1 VRHDVTE
8 QLRLRE
14 PEVLIGSFDRP
25 NLTYRVDRRRD
36 LIPQVREVL
45 DRHPDQSGIIYTI
58 AKKDVDALSAEL
70 NELGYST
77 KPYHAG
83 LPEADRKANQEAF
96 IEDRVRI
103 IVATIAFG
111 MGIDKPDVRFV
122 IHAAMPKSLEHY
134 QQESGR
140 AGRDGLEAE
149 CCLLYSGKDLRTWQ
163 FMIDQQPES
172 GKEMSLAALK
182 RMADYCEA
190 VTCRHQL
197 LVRHFGQDLPV
208 DCGSACDVCL
218 SELDLVS
225 EPLVVGQKILS
236 SVYRQ
241 GERFGADYTAKVLT
255 GSKDER
261 ITKYSHDKLSTYGL
275 LSDAGQPAVMQ
286 WIGQLVGQ
294 GFLLREGDYNTL
306 RITPE
311 GWRLLKGEVSP
322 KLLRPKRR
330 TKKTKEQRARQQ
342 HDAESWDGVDREL
355 FEELRKLRLRIAT
368 DRGLP
373 PYMIFDDA
381 ALRDMARRRPTSV
394 AGFREVYGVGE
405 RKCADFGQDFVTA
418 IGAYCRQ
425 HGVPADVIPV
435 SPAAPGDEVTERAS
449 TASEKAAFAL
459 FEQGLSVDDAAQ
471 KLGRARSTTM
481 GYLIQYIRDRAV
493 SDPAAWVEPS
503 VSRRV
508 EAALDEMQT
517 ERLKPIF
524 EHLGREVDFD
534 SIRIVLMCLRNRLGG
549 TRNAPAE
556 AHGSEKTPDGARPG

>member
-1 VRHDVTE
+1 
-8 QLRLRE
+8 LRQ
-14 PEVLIGSFDRP
+14 PEVLIGNFDRP
-25 NLTYRVDRRRD
+25 NLTYRVDRRRE
-36 LIPQVREVL
+36 LISQVREVL

-83 LPEADRKANQEAF
+83 LPEADRRSNQEAF
-96 IEDRVRI
+96 IEDRERI

-122 IHAAMPKSLEHY
+122 VHAAMPKSLEHY

-149 CCLLYSGKDLRTWQ
+149 CCLFYSGKDLRTWQ

-197 LVRHFGQDLPV
+197 LVRHFGQELPV

-218 SELDLVS
+218 SELDLVP

-255 GSKDER
+255 GSRDER
-261 ITKYSHDKLSTYGL
+261 ITKYSHDRLSTYGL
-275 LSDAGQPAVMQ
+275 LSEAGQPAVMQ

-294 GFLLREGDYNTL
+294 GFLLREGDFNTL
-306 RITPE
+306 KITPE
-311 GWRLLKGEVSP
+311 GWRLLKGEVAP

-342 HDAESWDGVDREL
+342 HDADSWDGVDRGL
-355 FEELRKLRLRIAT
+355 FEELRKLRLRTAT
-368 DRGLP
+368 ERGLP

-394 AGFREVYGVGE
+394 SAFREVYGVGA
-405 RKCADFGQDFVTA
+405 RKCADFGPDFVAA

-425 HGVPADVIPV
+425 HNVTADVIPV
-435 SPAAPGDEVTERAS
+435 SPAATGDEMTERAS
-449 TASEKAAFAL
+449 TASERAAFAL
-459 FEQGLSVDDAAQ
+459 FDEGVGVDTAAQ
-471 KLGRARSTTM
+471 NLERARSTTM

-493 SDPAAWVEPS
+493 SDPGPWVES
-503 VSRRV
+503 GIRTRV
-508 EAALDEMQT
+508 EAALDELQT

-524 EHLGREVDFD
+524 EHLGREVDYD
-534 SIRIVLMCLRNRLGG
+534 SIRIVLACLRNRLGASWNG
-549 TRNAPAE
+549 PARGQE
-556 AHGSEKTPDGARPG
+556 SGSPGDAVPG